1 MYLIYAFIQTPKGHF
16 KMLSTQVRETVKA
29 TAPVLEQHGVD
40 LTTHFYARM
49 FEHNP
54 ELREIFNQGHQRS
67 GSQQHALAMA
77 VAAYARHID
86 DPSVLGPVLER
97 IAHKHVSLGIRP
109 EHYGIVGR
117 HLLASIC
124 EVLGIAETDAIIDAW
139 RQAYGQLADTLI
151 AIENQMYL
159 EASAQPGGWT
169 GWRTFKVVN
178 KQPESDEITSFILEP
193 ADGGLVPMFRPGQ
206 YVSVRTVIPGLGY
219 RQPRQ
224 YSLSDAP
231 GKRHLRISVKREDAI
246 ADQPDGMV
254 STHLHGAIEAGD
266 LLEVSPPAGEF
277 FLHEEHDNPVVLIS
291 AGVGLTPM
299 ISMLEHLHARQSDR
313 SIRFYHAARHSGVQ
327 SFAPR
332 IRELVSSLSDAAS
345 WIVHEQVDA
354 GSANALHDAQG
365 RLDLSTLELPA
376 GADYYICGPLG
387 FMNEQIR
394 MLRTQ
399 GVADEHIHYEAF
411 GTGGVQ
417 A

>member
-1 MYLIYAFIQTPKGHF
+1 
-16 KMLSTQVRETVKA
+16 MLSTQVRETVKA
-29 TAPVLEQHGVD
+29 TAPVLEEHGID

-97 IAHKHVSLGIRP
+97 IANKHVSLGIRA

-117 HLLASIC
+117 HLLASIK
-124 EVLGIAETDAIIDAW
+124 EVLGDAATDDIIEAW

-151 AIENQMYL
+151 NIENQMYL

-169 GWRTFKVVN
+169 GWRTFKVIR
-178 KQPESDEITSFILEP
+178 KQPESDEITSFELEP
-193 ADGGLVPMFRPGQ
+193 ADGGQVPAFRPGQ

-231 GKRHLRISVKREDAI
+231 GKSHLRISVKREDAL
-246 ADQPDGMV
+246 ADQPGGMV
-254 STHLHGAIEAGD
+254 SNHLHSEINLGD
-266 LLEVSPPAGEF
+266 LLELSPPAGEF
-277 FLHEEHDNPVVLIS
+277 FLHEERDTPVVLIS

-299 ISMLEHLHARQSDR
+299 MSMLEHLHARKSAR
-313 SIRFYHAARHSGVQ
+313 SIRFYHAARHAGVQ

-332 IRELVSSLSDAAS
+332 VRELVDSLSDASS
-345 WIVHEQVDA
+345 WIVHEQTDTA
-354 GSANALHDAQG
+354 SAKPLHDAEG
-365 RLDLSTLELPA
+365 RLDLTTLELPE

-387 FMNEQIR
+387 FMNAQIKTLRERGIPEQR
-394 MLRTQ
+394 
-399 GVADEHIHYEAF
+399 IHYEAF
-411 GTGGVQ
+411 GTGGVD